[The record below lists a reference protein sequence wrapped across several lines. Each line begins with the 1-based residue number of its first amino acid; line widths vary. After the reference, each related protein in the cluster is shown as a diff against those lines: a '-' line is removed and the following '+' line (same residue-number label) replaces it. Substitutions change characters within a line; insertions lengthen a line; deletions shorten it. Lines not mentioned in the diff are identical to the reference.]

1 MAQILMDLKMNIQL
15 SQILKHKAVNGWGLL
30 LLFSVPMSMFN
41 YLAMID
47 SDMSSPE
54 GVSHMIGYSVRWAI
68 PFIYLVVAASSVKV
82 LFPGT
87 FSAWWM
93 RNRKYIGL
101 VFAVGMAWQAAFIF
115 ILSTFYR
122 DYYFAEVYYFRD
134 EVEGSVG
141 YIFLVAMVITSFQFA
156 RKRVNHAQWKLIQ
169 KGGVYFLWAYP
180 FSVYW
185 WNLFYYPY
193 LDSYSNPE
201 LHDYLFYWAGF
212 LAFALRILAWGKIR
226 SKALNKSTMVE
237 SPSTFVFSLGV
248 GLVMIGLAASAT
260 GHYWFNWVS
269 LLVSSPTWSAEMA
282 LWLPFWPLEPFMP
295 LILMGLGIYLA
306 TKGRPLRNTGVAE
319 A

>member
-1 MAQILMDLKMNIQL
+1 MGATMNIEL
-15 SQILKHKAVNGWGLL
+15 AKIFKHKAINEWGLVL
-30 LLFSVPMSMFN
+30 VFAVPMCIFN
-41 YLAMID
+41 YLAMTDTNID
-47 SDMSSPE
+47 SPE
-54 GVSHMIGYSVRWAI
+54 GLSHMIGYSVRWAV
-68 PFIYLVVAASSVKV
+68 PFIYLVVAASSVKI
-82 LFPGT
+82 LFPGV

-115 ILSTFYR
+115 MLSTFHR
-122 DYYFAEVYYFRD
+122 DYYFSDVYYFRD

-169 KGGVYFLWAYP
+169 KGGIYFLWAYP

-193 LDSYSNPE
+193 VEGYSNPE

-212 LAFALRILAWGKIR
+212 LAFAMRIFAWGKLRNKAR
-226 SKALNKSTMVE
+226 SKSDVNG
-237 SPSTFVFSLGV
+237 SPSTLALFVGAGLIFV
-248 GLVMIGLAASAT
+248 GLIGAAT
-260 GHYWFNWVS
+260 GKYWFDGVS
-269 LLVSSPTWSAEMA
+269 SLVSSPAWSAEMA

-295 LILMGLGIYLA
+295 LIVMGAGVYLA
-306 TKGRPLRNTGVAE
+306 TKGRALRGVGVVTR
-319 A
+319 

>member
-1 MAQILMDLKMNIQL
+1 MGATMNIEL
-15 SQILKHKAVNGWGLL
+15 AKIFKHKAINEWGLVL
-30 LLFSVPMSMFN
+30 VFAVPMCIFN
-41 YLAMID
+41 YLAMTDTNID
-47 SDMSSPE
+47 SPE
-54 GVSHMIGYSVRWAI
+54 GLSHMIGYSVRWAV
-68 PFIYLVVAASSVKV
+68 PFIYLVVAASSVKI
-82 LFPGT
+82 LFPGV

-115 ILSTFYR
+115 MLSTFHR
-122 DYYFAEVYYFRD
+122 DYYFSDVYYFRD

-169 KGGVYFLWAYP
+169 KGGIYFLWAYP

-193 LDSYSNPE
+193 VDGYSNPE

-212 LAFALRILAWGKIR
+212 LAFAMRIFAWGKLR
-226 SKALNKSTMVE
+226 NKALSKSDVNG
-237 SPSTFVFSLGV
+237 SPSSLALVLGAGLIFV
-248 GLVMIGLAASAT
+248 GLIGAAT
-260 GHYWFNWVS
+260 GKYWFDGVS
-269 LLVSSPTWSAEMA
+269 SLVSSPAWSAEMA

-295 LILMGLGIYLA
+295 LIVMGAGVYLA
-306 TKGRPLRNTGVAE
+306 TKGRALRGVGVVTG
-319 A
+319 

>member
-1 MAQILMDLKMNIQL
+1 MGATMNIEL
-15 SQILKHKAVNGWGLL
+15 AKIFKHKAINEWGLVL
-30 LLFSVPMSMFN
+30 VFAVPMCIFN
-41 YLAMID
+41 YLAMTDTNID
-47 SDMSSPE
+47 SPE
-54 GVSHMIGYSVRWAI
+54 GLSHMIGYSVRWAV
-68 PFIYLVVAASSVKV
+68 PFIYLVVAASSVKI
-82 LFPGT
+82 LFPGV

-115 ILSTFYR
+115 ILSTFHR
-122 DYYFAEVYYFRD
+122 DYYFSDVYYFRD

-169 KGGVYFLWAYP
+169 KGGIYFLWAYP

-193 LDSYSNPE
+193 VDGYSNPE

-212 LAFALRILAWGKIR
+212 LAFAMRIFAWGKLRNKAR
-226 SKALNKSTMVE
+226 SKSDVNG
-237 SPSTFVFSLGV
+237 SPSTLALVLGAGLIFV
-248 GLVMIGLAASAT
+248 GLIGAAT
-260 GHYWFNWVS
+260 GKYWFDGVS
-269 LLVSSPTWSAEMA
+269 SLVSSPAWSAEMA

-295 LILMGLGIYLA
+295 LIVMGAGVYLV
-306 TKGRPLRNTGVAE
+306 TKGRALRGVGAVTR
-319 A
+319 

>member
-1 MAQILMDLKMNIQL
+1 MGATMNIEL
-15 SQILKHKAVNGWGLL
+15 AKIFKHKAINEWGLVL
-30 LLFSVPMSMFN
+30 VFAVPMCIFN
-41 YLAMID
+41 YLAMTDTNID
-47 SDMSSPE
+47 SPE
-54 GVSHMIGYSVRWAI
+54 GLSHMIGYSVRWAV
-68 PFIYLVVAASSVKV
+68 PFIYLVVAASSVKI
-82 LFPGT
+82 LFPGV

-115 ILSTFYR
+115 MLSTFHR
-122 DYYFAEVYYFRD
+122 DYYFSDVYYFRD

-169 KGGVYFLWAYP
+169 KGGIYFLWAYP

-193 LDSYSNPE
+193 VEGYSNPE

-212 LAFALRILAWGKIR
+212 LAFAMRIFAWGKLRNKAR
-226 SKALNKSTMVE
+226 SKSDVNG
-237 SPSTFVFSLGV
+237 SPSTLALVLGAGLIFV
-248 GLVMIGLAASAT
+248 GLIGAAT
-260 GHYWFNWVS
+260 GKYWFDGVS
-269 LLVSSPTWSAEMA
+269 SLVSSPAWSAEMA

-295 LILMGLGIYLA
+295 LIVMGAGVYLV
-306 TKGRPLRNTGVAE
+306 TKGRALRGVGAVTR
-319 A
+319 

>member
-1 MAQILMDLKMNIQL
+1 MGATMNIEL
-15 SQILKHKAVNGWGLL
+15 AKIFKHKAINEWGLVL
-30 LLFSVPMSMFN
+30 VFAVPMCIFN
-41 YLAMID
+41 YLAMTDTNID
-47 SDMSSPE
+47 SPE
-54 GVSHMIGYSVRWAI
+54 GLSHMIGYSVRWAV
-68 PFIYLVVAASSVKV
+68 PFIYLVVAASSVKI
-82 LFPGT
+82 LFPGV

-115 ILSTFYR
+115 MLSTFHR
-122 DYYFAEVYYFRD
+122 DYYFSDVYYFRD

-169 KGGVYFLWAYP
+169 KGGIYFLWAYP

-193 LDSYSNPE
+193 VDGYSNPE

-212 LAFALRILAWGKIR
+212 LAFAMRIFAWGKLR
-226 SKALNKSTMVE
+226 NKALSKSDVNG
-237 SPSTFVFSLGV
+237 SPSSLALVLGAGLIFV
-248 GLVMIGLAASAT
+248 GLIGAAT
-260 GHYWFNWVS
+260 GKYWFEGLS
-269 LLVSSPTWSAEMA
+269 SLVSSPAWSAEMA

-295 LILMGLGIYLA
+295 LILMGAGVYLA
-306 TKGRPLRNTGVAE
+306 TKGRALRGVGVVTR
-319 A
+319 

>member
-1 MAQILMDLKMNIQL
+1 MGATMNIEL
-15 SQILKHKAVNGWGLL
+15 AKIFKHKAINEWGLVL
-30 LLFSVPMSMFN
+30 VFAVPMCIFN
-41 YLAMID
+41 YLAMTDTNID
-47 SDMSSPE
+47 SPE
-54 GVSHMIGYSVRWAI
+54 GLSHMIGYSVRWAV
-68 PFIYLVVAASSVKV
+68 PFIYLVVAASSVKI
-82 LFPGT
+82 LFPGV

-115 ILSTFYR
+115 MLSTFHR
-122 DYYFAEVYYFRD
+122 DYYFSDVYYFRD

-169 KGGVYFLWAYP
+169 KGGIYFLWAYP

-193 LDSYSNPE
+193 VESYSNPE

-212 LAFALRILAWGKIR
+212 LAFAMRIFAWGKLR
-226 SKALNKSTMVE
+226 NKALSKSDVNG
-237 SPSTFVFSLGV
+237 SPSTLALVVGAGLIFV
-248 GLVMIGLAASAT
+248 GLIGAAT
-260 GHYWFNWVS
+260 GKYWFDGVS
-269 LLVSSPTWSAEMA
+269 SLVSSPAWSAEMA

-295 LILMGLGIYLA
+295 LIVMGAGVYLA
-306 TKGRPLRNTGVAE
+306 TKGRALRGVGVVTR
-319 A
+319 

>member
-1 MAQILMDLKMNIQL
+1 MNIE
-15 SQILKHKAVNGWGLL
+15 IAKIFKHKAINEWGLVL
-30 LLFSVPMSMFN
+30 VFAVPMCIFN
-41 YLAMID
+41 YLAMTDTNID
-47 SDMSSPE
+47 SPE
-54 GVSHMIGYSVRWAI
+54 GLSHMIGYSVRWAV
-68 PFIYLVVAASSVKV
+68 PFIYLVVAASSVKI
-82 LFPGT
+82 LFPGV

-115 ILSTFYR
+115 MLSTFHR
-122 DYYFAEVYYFRD
+122 DYYFSDVYYFRD

-169 KGGVYFLWAYP
+169 KGGIYFLWAYP

-193 LDSYSNPE
+193 VDSYSNPE

-212 LAFALRILAWGKIR
+212 LAFAMRIFAWGKLR
-226 SKALNKSTMVE
+226 NKALSKSDVNG
-237 SPSTFVFSLGV
+237 SPSTLALFVGAGLIFV
-248 GLVMIGLAASAT
+248 GLIGAAT
-260 GHYWFNWVS
+260 GKYWFEGVS
-269 LLVSSPTWSAEMA
+269 SLVSSPAWSAEMA

-295 LILMGLGIYLA
+295 LILMAAGVYLA
-306 TKGRPLRNTGVAE
+306 TKGRALRGVGVVTR
-319 A
+319 

>member
-1 MAQILMDLKMNIQL
+1 MGATMNIE
-15 SQILKHKAVNGWGLL
+15 IAKIFKHKAINEWGLVL
-30 LLFSVPMSMFN
+30 VFAVPMCIFN
-41 YLAMID
+41 YLAMTDTNID
-47 SDMSSPE
+47 SPE
-54 GVSHMIGYSVRWAI
+54 GLSHMIGYSVRWAV
-68 PFIYLVVAASSVKV
+68 PFIYLVVAASSVKI
-82 LFPGT
+82 LFPGV

-115 ILSTFYR
+115 MLSTFHR
-122 DYYFAEVYYFRD
+122 DYYFSDVYYFRD

-169 KGGVYFLWAYP
+169 KGGIYFLWAYP

-193 LDSYSNPE
+193 VDGYSNPE

-212 LAFALRILAWGKIR
+212 LAFAMRIFAWGKLR
-226 SKALNKSTMVE
+226 NKALSKSDVNG
-237 SPSTFVFSLGV
+237 SPSTLALFVGAGLIFV
-248 GLVMIGLAASAT
+248 GLIGAAT
-260 GHYWFNWVS
+260 GKYWFEGVS
-269 LLVSSPTWSAEMA
+269 SLVSSPTWSAEMA

-295 LILMGLGIYLA
+295 LILMAAGVYLA
-306 TKGRPLRNTGVAE
+306 TKGRALRGVGVVTR
-319 A
+319 

>member
-1 MAQILMDLKMNIQL
+1 MNIQL
-15 SQILKHKAVNGWGLL
+15 SQILKQKAVNGWGLL
-30 LLFSVPMSMFN
+30 LFCSVPMSISN
-41 YLAMID
+41 YLAVSD
-47 SDMSSPE
+47 TDMSSPE

-68 PFIYLVVAASSVKV
+68 PFIYLVVAASSVKI
-82 LFPGT
+82 LFPGV

-115 ILSTFYR
+115 MLSTFHR
-122 DYYFAEVYYFRD
+122 DYYFSDVYYFRD

-141 YIFLVAMVITSFQFA
+141 YIFLVAMVITSFEFA

-169 KGGVYFLWAYP
+169 KGGIYFLWAYP

-193 LDSYSNPE
+193 VESYSNPE

-212 LAFALRILAWGKIR
+212 LAFAMRIFAWGKLR
-226 SKALNKSTMVE
+226 NKALSKSDVNG
-237 SPSTFVFSLGV
+237 SPSTLALVLGAGLIFV
-248 GLVMIGLAASAT
+248 GLIGAAT
-260 GHYWFNWVS
+260 GKYWFDGVS
-269 LLVSSPTWSAEMA
+269 SLVSSPAWSAEMA

-295 LILMGLGIYLA
+295 LIVIAAGVYLA
-306 TKGRPLRNTGVAE
+306 TKGRAVRGVGVVTR
-319 A
+319 

>member
-1 MAQILMDLKMNIQL
+1 MGATMNIEL
-15 SQILKHKAVNGWGLL
+15 AKIFKHKAINEWGLVL
-30 LLFSVPMSMFN
+30 VFAVPMCIFN
-41 YLAMID
+41 YLAMTDTNID
-47 SDMSSPE
+47 SPE
-54 GVSHMIGYSVRWAI
+54 GLSHMIGYSVRWAV
-68 PFIYLVVAASSVKV
+68 PFIYLVVAASSVKI
-82 LFPGT
+82 LFPGV

-115 ILSTFYR
+115 MLSTFHR
-122 DYYFAEVYYFRD
+122 DYYFSDVYYFRD

-169 KGGVYFLWAYP
+169 KGGIYFLWAYP

-193 LDSYSNPE
+193 VDGYSNPE

-212 LAFALRILAWGKIR
+212 LAFAMRIFAWGKLR
-226 SKALNKSTMVE
+226 NKALSKSDVNG
-237 SPSTFVFSLGV
+237 SPSTLALVLGAGLIFV
-248 GLVMIGLAASAT
+248 GLIGAAT
-260 GHYWFNWVS
+260 GKYWFDGVS
-269 LLVSSPTWSAEMA
+269 SLVSSPAWSAEMA

-295 LILMGLGIYLA
+295 LIVMGAGVYLA
-306 TKGRPLRNTGVAE
+306 TKGRALRGVGVVTR
-319 A
+319 

>member
-1 MAQILMDLKMNIQL
+1 MGAMMNIEL
-15 SQILKHKAVNGWGLL
+15 AKIFKYKAINEWGLVL
-30 LLFSVPMSMFN
+30 VFAVPMCIFN
-41 YLAMID
+41 YLAMTDTNID
-47 SDMSSPE
+47 SPE
-54 GVSHMIGYSVRWAI
+54 GLSHMIGYSVRWAV
-68 PFIYLVVAASSVKV
+68 PFIYLVVAASSVKI
-82 LFPGT
+82 LFPGV

-115 ILSTFYR
+115 MLSTFHR
-122 DYYFAEVYYFRD
+122 DYYFSDVYYFRD

-169 KGGVYFLWAYP
+169 KGGIYFLWAYP

-193 LDSYSNPE
+193 VDGYSNPE

-212 LAFALRILAWGKIR
+212 LAFAMRIFAWGKLRNKAR
-226 SKALNKSTMVE
+226 SKSDVNG
-237 SPSTFVFSLGV
+237 SPSTLALVLGAGLIFV
-248 GLVMIGLAASAT
+248 GLIGAAT
-260 GHYWFNWVS
+260 GKYWFDGVS
-269 LLVSSPTWSAEMA
+269 SLVSSPAWSAEMA

-295 LILMGLGIYLA
+295 LIVMGAGVYLV
-306 TKGRPLRNTGVAE
+306 TKGRALRGVGAVTR
-319 A
+319 

>member
-1 MAQILMDLKMNIQL
+1 MNIQL
-15 SQILKHKAVNGWGLL
+15 SQILKQKAVNGWGLL
-30 LLFSVPMSMFN
+30 LFCSVPMSIFN
-41 YLAMID
+41 YLAVSD
-47 SDMSSPE
+47 TDMSSPE

-68 PFIYLVVAASSVKV
+68 PFIYLVVAASSVKI
-82 LFPGT
+82 LFPGV

-115 ILSTFYR
+115 MLSTFHR
-122 DYYFAEVYYFRD
+122 DYYFSDVYYFRD
-134 EVEGSVG
+134 EIEGSVG

-169 KGGVYFLWAYP
+169 KGGIYFLWAYP

-193 LDSYSNPE
+193 VESYSNPE

-212 LAFALRILAWGKIR
+212 LAFVMRIFAWGKLR
-226 SKALNKSTMVE
+226 NKALSKSDVNG
-237 SPSTFVFSLGV
+237 SPSSLALVLGAGLIFV
-248 GLVMIGLAASAT
+248 GLIGAAT
-260 GHYWFNWVS
+260 GKYWFDGVS
-269 LLVSSPTWSAEMA
+269 SLVSSPAWSAEMA

-295 LILMGLGIYLA
+295 LIVIGAGVYLA
-306 TKGRPLRNTGVAE
+306 TKGRAVRGVGVVTR
-319 A
+319 

>member
-1 MAQILMDLKMNIQL
+1 
-15 SQILKHKAVNGWGLL
+15 
-30 LLFSVPMSMFN
+30 VPMSIFN
-41 YLAMID
+41 YLAVSD
-47 SDMSSPE
+47 TDMSSPE

-68 PFIYLVVAASSVKV
+68 PFIYLVVAASSVKI
-82 LFPGT
+82 LFPGV

-115 ILSTFYR
+115 MLSTFHR
-122 DYYFAEVYYFRD
+122 DYYFSDVYYFRD

-141 YIFLVAMVITSFQFA
+141 YIFLVAMVITSFEFA

-169 KGGVYFLWAYP
+169 KGGIYFLWAYP

-193 LDSYSNPE
+193 VESYSNPE

-212 LAFALRILAWGKIR
+212 LAFAMRIFAWGKLR
-226 SKALNKSTMVE
+226 NKALSKSDVNG
-237 SPSTFVFSLGV
+237 SPSTLALVLGAGLIFV
-248 GLVMIGLAASAT
+248 GLIGAAT
-260 GHYWFNWVS
+260 GKYWFDGVS
-269 LLVSSPTWSAEMA
+269 SLVSSPAWSAEMA

-295 LILMGLGIYLA
+295 LIVIGAGVYLA
-306 TKGRPLRNTGVAE
+306 TKGRAVRGVGVVTR
-319 A
+319 

>member
-1 MAQILMDLKMNIQL
+1 MGATMNIE
-15 SQILKHKAVNGWGLL
+15 IAKIFKHKAINEWGLVL
-30 LLFSVPMSMFN
+30 VFAVPMCIFN
-41 YLAMID
+41 YLAMTDTNID
-47 SDMSSPE
+47 SPE
-54 GVSHMIGYSVRWAI
+54 GLSHMIGYSVRWAV
-68 PFIYLVVAASSVKV
+68 PFIYLVVAASSVKI
-82 LFPGT
+82 LFPGV

-115 ILSTFYR
+115 MLSTFHR
-122 DYYFAEVYYFRD
+122 DYYFSDVYYFRD

-169 KGGVYFLWAYP
+169 KGGIYFLWAYP

-193 LDSYSNPE
+193 VDSYSNPE

-212 LAFALRILAWGKIR
+212 LAFAMRIFAWGKLR
-226 SKALNKSTMVE
+226 NKALSKSDVNG
-237 SPSTFVFSLGV
+237 SPSTLALFVGAGLIFV
-248 GLVMIGLAASAT
+248 GLIGAAT
-260 GHYWFNWVS
+260 GKYWFEGVS
-269 LLVSSPTWSAEMA
+269 SLVSSPAWSAEMA

-295 LILMGLGIYLA
+295 LILMAAGVYLA
-306 TKGRPLRNTGVAE
+306 TKGRALRGVGVVTR
-319 A
+319 

>member
-1 MAQILMDLKMNIQL
+1 MNIQL
-15 SQILKHKAVNGWGLL
+15 SQILKQKAVNGWGLL
-30 LLFSVPMSMFN
+30 LFCSVPMSISN
-41 YLAMID
+41 YLAVSD
-47 SDMSSPE
+47 TDMSSPE

-68 PFIYLVVAASSVKV
+68 PFIYLVVAASSVKI
-82 LFPGT
+82 LFPGV

-115 ILSTFYR
+115 MLSTFHR
-122 DYYFAEVYYFRD
+122 DYYFSDVYYFRD

-141 YIFLVAMVITSFQFA
+141 YIFLVAMVITSFEFA

-169 KGGVYFLWAYP
+169 KGGIYFLWAYP

-193 LDSYSNPE
+193 VDGYSNPE

-212 LAFALRILAWGKIR
+212 LAFAMRIFAWGKLR
-226 SKALNKSTMVE
+226 NKALSKSDVNG
-237 SPSTFVFSLGV
+237 SPSTLALVLGAGLIFV
-248 GLVMIGLAASAT
+248 GLIGAAT
-260 GHYWFNWVS
+260 GKYWFDGVS
-269 LLVSSPTWSAEMA
+269 SLVSSPAWSAEMA

-295 LILMGLGIYLA
+295 LIVIAAGVYLA
-306 TKGRPLRNTGVAE
+306 TKGRAVRGVGVVTR
-319 A
+319 

>member
-1 MAQILMDLKMNIQL
+1 MGATMNIE
-15 SQILKHKAVNGWGLL
+15 IAKIFKHKAINEWGLVSV
-30 LLFSVPMSMFN
+30 FAVPMCIFN
-41 YLAMID
+41 YLAMTDTNID
-47 SDMSSPE
+47 SPE
-54 GVSHMIGYSVRWAI
+54 GLSHMIGYSVRWAV
-68 PFIYLVVAASSVKV
+68 PFIYLVVAASSVKI
-82 LFPGT
+82 LFPGV

-115 ILSTFYR
+115 MLSTFHR
-122 DYYFAEVYYFRD
+122 DYYFSDVYYFRD

-169 KGGVYFLWAYP
+169 KGGIYFLWAYP

-193 LDSYSNPE
+193 VDGYSNPE

-212 LAFALRILAWGKIR
+212 LAFAMRIFAWGKLR
-226 SKALNKSTMVE
+226 NKALSKSDVNG
-237 SPSTFVFSLGV
+237 SPSTLALFVGAGLIFV
-248 GLVMIGLAASAT
+248 GLIGAAT
-260 GHYWFNWVS
+260 GKYWFEGVS
-269 LLVSSPTWSAEMA
+269 SLVSSPAWSAEMA

-295 LILMGLGIYLA
+295 LILMAAGVYLA
-306 TKGRPLRNTGVAE
+306 TKGRALRGVGVVTR
-319 A
+319 

>member
-1 MAQILMDLKMNIQL
+1 MGATMNIEL
-15 SQILKHKAVNGWGLL
+15 AKIFKHKAINEWGLVL
-30 LLFSVPMSMFN
+30 VFAVPMCIFN
-41 YLAMID
+41 YLAMTDTNID
-47 SDMSSPE
+47 SPE
-54 GVSHMIGYSVRWAI
+54 GLSHMIGYSVRWAV
-68 PFIYLVVAASSVKV
+68 PFIYLVVAASSVKI
-82 LFPGT
+82 LFPGV

-115 ILSTFYR
+115 MLSTFHR
-122 DYYFAEVYYFRD
+122 DYYFSDVYYFRD

-169 KGGVYFLWAYP
+169 KGGIYFLWAYP

-193 LDSYSNPE
+193 VDGYSNPE

-212 LAFALRILAWGKIR
+212 LAFAMRIFAWGKLR
-226 SKALNKSTMVE
+226 NKALSKSDVNG
-237 SPSTFVFSLGV
+237 SPSTLALVLGAGLIFV
-248 GLVMIGLAASAT
+248 GLIGAAT
-260 GHYWFNWVS
+260 GKYWFDGVS
-269 LLVSSPTWSAEMA
+269 SLVSSPAWSAEMA

-295 LILMGLGIYLA
+295 LILMGAGVYLA
-306 TKGRPLRNTGVAE
+306 TKGRALRGVGVVTR
-319 A
+319 

>member
-1 MAQILMDLKMNIQL
+1 
-15 SQILKHKAVNGWGLL
+15 
-30 LLFSVPMSMFN
+30 
-41 YLAMID
+41 
-47 SDMSSPE
+47 
-54 GVSHMIGYSVRWAI
+54 MIGYSVRWAV
-68 PFIYLVVAASSVKV
+68 PFIYLVVAASSVKI
-82 LFPGT
+82 LFPGV

-115 ILSTFYR
+115 MLSTFHR
-122 DYYFAEVYYFRD
+122 DYYFSDVYYFRD

-169 KGGVYFLWAYP
+169 KGGIYFLWAYP

-193 LDSYSNPE
+193 VDGYSNPE

-212 LAFALRILAWGKIR
+212 LAFAMRIFAYGKLRN
-226 SKALNKSTMVE
+226 KALSKSDVNGA
-237 SPSTFVFSLGV
+237 PSTLALVLGTGLIFV
-248 GLVMIGLAASAT
+248 GLIGAAT
-260 GHYWFNWVS
+260 GKYWFDGVS
-269 LLVSSPTWSAEMA
+269 SLVSSPAWSAEMA

-295 LILMGLGIYLA
+295 LIVMGAGVYLA
-306 TKGRPLRNTGVAE
+306 TKGRALRGVGVVTR
-319 A
+319 

>member
-1 MAQILMDLKMNIQL
+1 MGATMNIEL
-15 SQILKHKAVNGWGLL
+15 AKIFKHKAINEWGLVL
-30 LLFSVPMSMFN
+30 VFAVPMCIFN
-41 YLAMID
+41 YLAMTDTNID
-47 SDMSSPE
+47 SPE
-54 GVSHMIGYSVRWAI
+54 GLSHMIGYSVRWAV
-68 PFIYLVVAASSVKV
+68 PFIYLVVAASSVKI
-82 LFPGT
+82 LFPGV

-115 ILSTFYR
+115 MLSTFHR
-122 DYYFAEVYYFRD
+122 DYYFSDVYYFRD

-169 KGGVYFLWAYP
+169 KGGIYFLWAYP

-193 LDSYSNPE
+193 VDGYSNPE

-212 LAFALRILAWGKIR
+212 LAFAMRIFAWGKLR
-226 SKALNKSTMVE
+226 NKVLSKSDVNG
-237 SPSTFVFSLGV
+237 SPSTLALFVGAGLIFV
-248 GLVMIGLAASAT
+248 GLIGAAT
-260 GHYWFNWVS
+260 GNYWFEGVS
-269 LLVSSPTWSAEMA
+269 SLVSSPAWSAEMA

-295 LILMGLGIYLA
+295 LIVMGAGVYLA
-306 TKGRPLRNTGVAE
+306 TKGRALRGVGVVTR
-319 A
+319 

>member
-1 MAQILMDLKMNIQL
+1 MNIQL
-15 SQILKHKAVNGWGLL
+15 SQILKQKAVNGWGLL
-30 LLFSVPMSMFN
+30 LFCSVPMSISN
-41 YLAMID
+41 YLAVSD
-47 SDMSSPE
+47 TDMSSPE

-68 PFIYLVVAASSVKV
+68 PFIYLVVAASSVKI
-82 LFPGT
+82 LFPGV

-115 ILSTFYR
+115 MLSTFHR
-122 DYYFAEVYYFRD
+122 DYYFSDVYYFRD

-141 YIFLVAMVITSFQFA
+141 YIFLVAMVITSFEFA

-169 KGGVYFLWAYP
+169 KGGIYFLWAYP

-193 LDSYSNPE
+193 VESYSNPE

-212 LAFALRILAWGKIR
+212 LAFAMRIFAWGKLR
-226 SKALNKSTMVE
+226 NKALSKSDVNG
-237 SPSTFVFSLGV
+237 SPSTLALVLGAGLIFV
-248 GLVMIGLAASAT
+248 GLIGAAT
-260 GHYWFNWVS
+260 GKYWFDGVS
-269 LLVSSPTWSAEMA
+269 SLVSSPAWSAEMA

-295 LILMGLGIYLA
+295 LIVIGAGVYLA
-306 TKGRPLRNTGVAE
+306 TKGRAVRGVGVVTR
-319 A
+319 